1 MTPTAPGTRLGPYLL
16 VDRLGEGGMGEVFR
30 ARDARLDRDVAIKVL
45 SRRIAVSSDA
55 LARLERE
62 AKAVA
67 SLSHPNIL
75 SIFDFGR
82 EGDVTYL
89 VTELLEGRTLRQV
102 LREEKLDEQTIVR
115 WGTTIAEGV
124 AAAHARGIV
133 HRDLKP
139 ENIFVTSE
147 GRIKILD
154 FGLART
160 EVASLPSDGVTEVQ
174 LTQDGTMLGTVG
186 YMAPEQARGEQA
198 GPRSDVFSLGCVLY
212 EMVKGTPP
220 FHRETAIATLSAIL
234 SEQPPTVDSPLRPI
248 IDRCLEKQPAKRF
261 ANAEEVA
268 AAISGVRV
276 ANPRSRRMR
285 AGLVAAAALIAVAL
299 GASYFIRG
307 ADEPAVQANP
317 ASLTSATAAADEAAL
332 IVMMPVET
340 GSPEPPAHFVGAI
353 QEEVERRLAQREGV
367 RILPPGS
374 TAALSGASDMEEL
387 LRVLGV
393 DSILRMTVSGPA
405 SEISVALEV
414 ESPPGQFRSAR
425 VSAANLSAVSAL
437 AGAEVENLL
446 GLAAAPGSSSP
457 ASTDPKA
464 MDLYY
469 QARHFWSKRGEED
482 VRRSIQLF
490 QEAIDVD
497 PKFALAFVGLADAY
511 AVLHNASGLPTDATF
526 PRARAAARRALE
538 IDPDL
543 PEAQVSLAYIDH
555 YYELD
560 WESAEA
566 RYRRA
571 IELRP
576 DHATAHQWYAELL
589 TVTGRPEEARKMIE
603 KAMALDPLS
612 PIISGTA
619 IWLDFMARQY
629 DRAVQTG
636 RGVMA
641 ANPNDPRAMA
651 YTARALVEQGRF
663 DEAEKL
669 HRQAADLSGSAI
681 MNLWLAE
688 CLARSGRPGEARHIL
703 ASIESTGTYINPYYH
718 ALPHIAL
725 GNHPRALTLLEQ
737 AVETRVEQRAWLH
750 LDPSLDPLRERNVI
764 PSAARDHGGPGIQ

>member
-1 MTPTAPGTRLGPYLL
+1 MPPTAPGTRLGPYLL

-45 SRRIAVSSDA
+45 SQRIASSGDA

-67 SLSHPNIL
+67 ALSHPNIL

-82 EGDVTYL
+82 EGDITYL
-89 VTELLEGRTLRQV
+89 VTELLEGRTLRRV
-102 LREEKLDEQTIVR
+102 LSEEKLDDETVVR

-160 EVASLPSDGVTEVQ
+160 DAGSQPKDGVTEVW
-174 LTQDGTMLGTVG
+174 LTQDGAMLGTVG

-198 GPRSDVFSLGCVLY
+198 GLRSDVFSLGCVLY
-212 EMVKGTPP
+212 EMVEGTPP
-220 FHRETAIATLSAIL
+220 FHRPTAIATLSAIL
-234 SEQPPTVDSPLRPI
+234 SEQPPLLEGPLRPI
-248 IDRCLEKQPAKRF
+248 IARCLEKQPAKRY
-261 ANAEEVA
+261 ADAGEVA
-268 AAISGVRV
+268 AAISGARV
-276 ANPRSRRMR
+276 AKPRSGRMR
-285 AGLVAAAALIAVAL
+285 AGLIAAASLIAVVL
-299 GASYFIRG
+299 GAAYFMRG
-307 ADEPAVQANP
+307 SDEPAVRAH
-317 ASLTSATAAADEAAL
+317 TAALTTAPANETL
-332 IVMMPVET
+332 LVMMPVAT

-353 QEEVERRLAQREGV
+353 REEVERSLGQRDGV
-367 RILPPGS
+367 RVLPPGS
-374 TAALSGASDMEEL
+374 TAALSGSSDIGGL
-387 LRVLGV
+387 LRDLGV
-393 DSILRMTVSGPA
+393 DSILRMTVSAPA

-425 VSAANLSAVSAL
+425 VSAPDLSAVSAL

-446 GLAAAPGSSSP
+446 GLAAAPGASSP
-457 ASTDPKA
+457 ASADPKA

-497 PKFALAFVGLADAY
+497 PKFALAYVGLADAY

-538 IDPDL
+538 LQPDL
-543 PEAQVSLAYIDH
+543 PEAQITLAYVDH

-589 TVTGRPEEARKMIE
+589 TVTERHEEARRMIE

-612 PIISGTA
+612 PIISVTA
-619 IWLDFMARQY
+619 IWLDFMARDY
-629 DRAVQTG
+629 ERAVQTG

-641 ANPNDPRAMA
+641 ANPNDPRALA

-663 DEAEKL
+663 EEAERMHREAAKL
-669 HRQAADLSGSAI
+669 SNNAI
-681 MNLWLAE
+681 MSLWLAE
-688 CLARSGRPGEARHIL
+688 SLARSGRPGEARAIL
-703 ASIESTGTYINPYYH
+703 KAIESSGSYVNPYYH

-725 GNHPRALTLLEQ
+725 GDHPRAITLLEQ

-750 LDPSLDPLRERNVI
+750 LDPSLDPLRNSPQFQKITR
-764 PSAARDHGGPGIQ
+764 AGGGLGVRRP

>member
-1 MTPTAPGTRLGPYLL
+1 MPSTAPGTRLGPYLL

-45 SRRIAVSSDA
+45 SQRIASSGDA

-67 SLSHPNIL
+67 ALSHPNIL

-82 EGDVTYL
+82 EADVTYL

-102 LREEKLDEQTIVR
+102 LREEKLDEETVVR

-160 EVASLPSDGVTEVQ
+160 DAASIASDAVTQVQ
-174 LTQDGTMLGTVG
+174 LTQDGAIFGTVG
-186 YMAPEQARGEQA
+186 YMSPEQARGEQA
-198 GPRSDVFSLGCVLY
+198 GPPSDVFSLGCVLY
-212 EMVKGTPP
+212 EMLEGGPP
-220 FHRETAIATLSAIL
+220 FHRPTVGATLAAIL
-234 SEQPPTVDSPLRPI
+234 SEQPPPVDSPLRSV
-248 IDRCLEKQPAKRF
+248 IDRCLEKQPARRF
-261 ANAEEVA
+261 ANAGEVA
-268 AAISGVRV
+268 AALSGARV
-276 ANPRSRRMR
+276 AKPRSGRMR
-285 AGLVAAAALIAVAL
+285 AGLIATAALIAIAL
-299 GASYFIRG
+299 GAAYFMRD
-307 ADEPAVQANP
+307 ADDPLVPVN
-317 ASLTSATAAADEAAL
+317 TAALTAAPANDAAL
-332 IVMMPVET
+332 LVMMPVET
-340 GSPEPPAHFVGAI
+340 RSPEPPAHFVGAI
-353 QEEVERRLAQREGV
+353 QEEVERRLGQRDGV
-367 RILPPGS
+367 RVLPPGS
-374 TAALSGASDMEEL
+374 TAVLSGSSDIGRL
-387 LRVLGV
+387 LHDLGV
-393 DSILRMTVSGPA
+393 DSILRMTVSAPA

-425 VSAANLSAVSAL
+425 VSAPDLSAVSAL

-446 GLAAAPGSSSP
+446 GLAAAPGASSP
-457 ASTDPKA
+457 ASADPKA

-497 PKFALAFVGLADAY
+497 PKFALAYVGLADAY

-538 IDPDL
+538 LQPDL
-543 PEAQVSLAYIDH
+543 PEAQITLAYVDH

-560 WESAEA
+560 WKSAEA

-589 TVTGRPEEARKMIE
+589 TVTERHEEARRMIE

-612 PIISGTA
+612 PIISVTA
-619 IWLDFMARQY
+619 IWLDFMARDY
-629 DRAVQTG
+629 ERAVQTG

-641 ANPNDPRAMA
+641 ANPNDPRALA

-663 DEAEKL
+663 EEAEKL
-669 HRQAADLSGSAI
+669 HRRAAEISGSAI

-688 CLARSGRPGEARHIL
+688 CLARSGRPGEARAIL
-703 ASIESTGTYINPYYH
+703 KAIESSGSYVNPYYH

-725 GNHPRALTLLEQ
+725 GDHPRALTLLEQ

-750 LDPSLDPLRERNVI
+750 LDPSLDPLRNSPQFQKITR
-764 PSAARDHGGPGIQ
+764 AGGGLGVRRP